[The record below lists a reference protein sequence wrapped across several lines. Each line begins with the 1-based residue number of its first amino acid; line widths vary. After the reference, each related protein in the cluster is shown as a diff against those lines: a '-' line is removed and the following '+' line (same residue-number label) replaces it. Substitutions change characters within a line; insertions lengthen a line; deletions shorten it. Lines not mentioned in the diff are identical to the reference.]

1 MNKRIE
7 ELAEQCFFTKDKH
20 GLYWDENA
28 NADGVD
34 LEKFAELIIWE
45 VVDQMEECFAG
56 SKTSKEKEELW
67 IESAKTF
74 AAWNGAI
81 KLSRNKIKDHFG
93 VQE

>member
-7 ELAEQCFFTKDKH
+7 ELFDQALEEFEAENKYATIVVPNPLK
-20 GLYWDENA
+20 
-28 NADGVD
+28 
-34 LEKFAELIIWE
+34 EKFVELLIWE

-81 KLSRNKIKDHFG
+81 KLSRDKIKERFE
-93 VQE
+93 VEE